1 MHLHTDPRS
10 GLGVDTPEFR
20 QRAAHV
26 ELSDDPDIATQQT
39 VEAMCQ
45 YIHAAAGDPLVQ
57 AIARRAVQQFAG
69 AVVRFGNLEAIAP
82 EACFWWCKHYLRFK
96 HHGDQFEAWSSD
108 LGDPRTKLQLL
119 IAPDVLVRM
128 KRMEGDCAIYTMML
142 CAMLEALGVQ
152 WQIATLAVDRRQPGV
167 FSHVCARAVLPDGAE
182 WLDASHGAYPGW
194 RVPDRDIQRVWIF
207 DQSGNRTEGNSM
219 GRFTGLHG
227 YRARAYRGMGTMVQ
241 DETGAWYDDGTPAMP
256 DVNPPSDFGPLCP
269 PGMIQT
275 SPTSCASASGS
286 SSLPPFLDSSGSP
299 YSGPVYTAPSQ
310 NSAQW
315 ATFAAQLAKS
325 GLTLAE
331 INSIQPGTVV
341 SANGAILRQNPGY
354 AVPVGSSLSL
364 TGGSSSS
371 ILYIAAFGIAALLLA
386 SMFKGGR

>member
-1 MHLHTDPRS
+1 
-10 GLGVDTPEFR
+10 
-20 QRAAHV
+20 
-26 ELSDDPDIATQQT
+26 
-39 VEAMCQ
+39 
-45 YIHAAAGDPLVQ
+45 
-57 AIARRAVQQFAG
+57 
-69 AVVRFGNLEAIAP
+69 
-82 EACFWWCKHYLRFK
+82 
-96 HHGDQFEAWSSD
+96 
-108 LGDPRTKLQLL
+108 
-119 IAPDVLVRM
+119 
-128 KRMEGDCAIYTMML
+128 
-142 CAMLEALGVQ
+142 
-152 WQIATLAVDRRQPGV
+152 
-167 FSHVCARAVLPDGAE
+167 
-182 WLDASHGAYPGW
+182 
-194 RVPDRDIQRVWIF
+194 
-207 DQSGNRTEGNSM
+207 
-219 GRFTGLHG
+219 
-227 YRARAYRGMGTMVQ
+227 MVQ

-275 SPTSCASASGS
+275 SPTSCASVGGTST
-286 SSLPPFLDSSGSP
+286 PPFFDSSGSP

-386 SMFKGGR
+386 SMFKGGH